1 MSGLLSFL
9 FSVTR
14 WKEIEPGTW
23 RSVLAGSIWTLK
35 QTDTHISYQIHNP
48 STHQEVK
55 TCGKSGD
62 GPRVQSQ
69 RKKRGAAQNQDCGS
83 KKRQKMT
90 LNGGG
95 DESGVV
101 KGAEDDEKSSSAIL
115 RDYLQ
120 LDVNLGELYSQWQKA
135 DKNFSKVSES
145 FPGVRILRQDPVE
158 NLVSFICSSNNNIAR
173 ITGMVEKLCQQYGDE
188 VRIFALFLSLFLD
201 LFLSLLVFLCQSL
214 SLYSSLSF
222 IQVSHSL
229 HLLSFFSPSL
239 RLSSYLSSQYLHMNS
254 GFLHIFLSFSF
265 PLLLFLPTPSPSLPS
280 SQKCTFLL
288 NNMNFICTL

>member
-1 MSGLLSFL
+1 MVNAFL
-9 FSVTR
+9 NQWFVIIFFSFSVTR

-23 RSVLAGSIWTLK
+23 RSVLAGSVWTLK
-35 QTDTHISYQIHNP
+35 QTDTHISYEIHNP

-62 GPRVQSQ
+62 ELRIQSHKK
-69 RKKRGAAQNQDCGS
+69 KKRGAAQNQDCGS
-83 KKRQKMT
+83 KKRQKKT

-95 DESGVV
+95 DECGVV

-120 LDVNLGELYSQWQKA
+120 LDVNLGELYDQWQKA

-188 VRIFALFLSLFLD
+188 VRIFALFLSLSVLFLSLSVLFLA

-214 SLYSSLSF
+214 SFSDSLYHSFYLSISLSAYHLYIF
-222 IQVSHSL
+222 IGTLAFSTSGYPFPL
-229 HLLSFFSPSL
+229 FLFF
-239 RLSSYLSSQYLHMNS
+239 R
-254 GFLHIFLSFSF
+254 
-265 PLLLFLPTPSPSLPS
+265 PLLLS
-280 SQKCTFLL
+280 SSH
-288 NNMNFICTL
+288 NFVHFYFIT